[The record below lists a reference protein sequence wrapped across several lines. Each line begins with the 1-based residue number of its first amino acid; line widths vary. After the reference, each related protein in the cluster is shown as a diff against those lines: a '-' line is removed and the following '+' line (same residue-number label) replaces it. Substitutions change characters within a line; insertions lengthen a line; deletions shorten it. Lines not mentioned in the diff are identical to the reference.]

1 VVDVEGLVEY
11 TSHLPNVVHVERN
24 LYTCSEDTQRNIVA
38 KIQEHGLNKVIVS
51 SCTPRTHEPLFQ
63 ETMRE
68 AGLNPYLFE
77 MANIRD
83 QCSWVHRNEKEA
95 ASEKAKDLV
104 RMSVGRSALLDPLHK
119 QALGVTRRA
128 LVVGGGVAGMTAAL
142 AVAEQGFDVALVE
155 KRPELGGNM
164 RRLRFSTIGRDPQ
177 AFLNSLIAKVES
189 NDRIQVLA
197 NSQVVKHS
205 GFVGNFKSVVKA
217 NERCRGEGGS
227 ADGASLTRLLAEIGI
242 PDDEVEIEH
251 GVTIIATGAQE
262 HRGGEYLLGQDP
274 RVVTQLDLEAKLAEN
289 PEEIQKLRKLV
300 MIQCVGAQSEEYC
313 SRVCCTQALK
323 NAVTVKELN
332 PFSEVYVLFKDMRT
346 FGFKEQIYREAREK
360 GVMFVRYEDDSKP
373 EVSVEDGRLVVRV
386 TDPIL
391 GERLEIAPDLLT
403 LSAPIAPGESNSEV
417 GSLFKLAL
425 SMEGFFLEA
434 HVKLRPVDFPSE
446 GVFLCGLAHYPK
458 FVEESIAQA
467 YAAASR
473 AATVLTKDELK
484 VGGVVSQVEEAKCAA
499 CLTCVRVCPYNVP
512 RINER
517 GVAEIEMANCQGCG
531 SCASECPAKAIQLLH
546 YKDAQIIAKTNAL
559 MREPEGVECART

>member
-1 VVDVEGLVEY
+1 
-11 TSHLPNVVHVERN
+11 
-24 LYTCSEDTQRNIVA
+24 
-38 KIQEHGLNKVIVS
+38 
-51 SCTPRTHEPLFQ
+51 
-63 ETMRE
+63 
-68 AGLNPYLFE
+68 
-77 MANIRD
+77 
-83 QCSWVHRNEKEA
+83 
-95 ASEKAKDLV
+95 
-104 RMSVGRSALLDPLHK
+104 
-119 QALGVTRRA
+119 VTRRA

-155 KRPELGGNM
+155 KGPELGGNM

-177 AFLNSLIAKVES
+177 AFLNGLIAKVES
-189 NDRIQVLA
+189 HERIQLFLNA
-197 NSQVVKHS
+197 QVVKHS
-205 GFVGNFKSVVKA
+205 GFVGNFKSVLKVGDG
-217 NERCRGEGGS
+217 RMS
-227 ADGASLTRLLAEIGI
+227 DGASLSRLLAEIGI

-251 GVTIIATGAQE
+251 GVTIIATGARE

-274 RVVTQLDLEAKLAEN
+274 RVVTQLDLEARLAESPN
-289 PEEIQKLRKLV
+289 EIQKLRKLV
-300 MIQCVGAQSEEYC
+300 MIQCVGALSEEYC

-332 PFSEVYVLFKDMRT
+332 PSTDVTVLFKDMRT

-360 GVMFVRYEDDSKP
+360 GVLFVRYDDGANP
-373 EVSVEDGRLVVRV
+373 EVTVENGRLLVRA

-391 GERLEIAPDLLT
+391 GEPLEIAPDLLT
-403 LSAPIAPGESNSEV
+403 LSAPIAPGESNTEV

-473 AATVLTKDELK
+473 AATVLTKEELK
-484 VGGVVSQVEEAKCAA
+484 VGGVVSQVEESKCAA

-546 YKDAQIIAKTNAL
+546 YKDAQVIAKANAL
-559 MREPEGVECART
+559 VRELAGMEPATT